1 MALNSKIIITLQQ
14 LKGIGT
20 KTILKIANTV
30 NQKIETYGD
39 LCDFWLKQS
48 GKLYEKHSAEDLS
61 DAYKKQ
67 SVSLKQVRRKVLE
80 YYLTLNQNFQPY

>member
-48 GKLYEKHSAEDLS
+48 GKL
-61 DAYKKQ
+61 
-67 SVSLKQVRRKVLE
+67 
-80 YYLTLNQNFQPY
+80 